1 MSRATS
7 IDFSVTK
14 TAHKAITVSWSYKDG
29 ATTYTSPSHLKS
41 QTIIIDSQGPG
52 VEGVV
57 KAINLYDITARSY
70 VITDTTP
77 GVILSAPFSVKLV
90 AGMDP
95 AGAYT
100 RNQLASTTL
109 LSQQL
114 VSLVPTP
121 EMTISGT
128 DKGIKFEVTSGATLP
143 ADVSYVE
150 VALSSSSSD
159 GLLTATV
166 YKSSV
171 AGNVFT
177 VGFGGFG
184 NGLELFNG
192 AAYEVSVRYYTEV
205 NGYGDWLSVESVV
218 PSAVFSAPRNVTV
231 VRPSGADAD
240 NGSLL
245 ISWQSPEND
254 VNPNVGNTST
264 FVDHYEVWYKAA
276 ASAVSAPS
284 SFDASG
290 HPLASDDWV
299 AISGGSSANGRIATT
314 SSETQ
319 GAGSYSHK
327 QTGLDAGKLY
337 WFVIRAARAV
347 EPGEV
352 DNIAPTTDGELL
364 GAFSAPV
371 DGLVFNYD
379 GVAAPTMTAS
389 TTINQQYLNYNI
401 AYPANATAFSAGNVA
416 DLAAA
421 QYSSRYV
428 VKYAPVANGSS
439 GSVEGG
445 YTADA
450 TGAAV
455 SANSSAYT
463 SPAGPGMVISYGTTN
478 YVYYVVFE
486 QTYKGTVYTSAD
498 SGASSLING
507 AAYKMLTTYQ
517 TLPAPTS
524 FSSTGLNTTTYEPLS
539 VGKADGDGRLKA
551 SWTGVSAAGYDN
563 SRFHA
568 GIYYRISGAAVANPD
583 LVDGSVSENVTGSN
597 GTNALGVGVV
607 TTNVLGLNNG
617 TAYGLKIQSYFY
629 NDEMGVWV
637 YSAETALSNN
647 ASGVNGNVPFYYP
660 DAVVANSAAPSV
672 ASNQVTF
679 TWNQPAALN
688 GVGTSSEVSV
698 AYEYNFTKDSD
709 APSLN
714 NVDSATS
721 IAQAFTKGH
730 GYHVAVKSAYKTL
743 SSVYKTNIADADAY
757 DIYYAEPSE
766 PVITLEPHDTY
777 LNSSY
782 AQGPNNAVL
791 VFQKYTTTLNGGV
804 GVAAHDVSA
813 NSEVFSGLTNG
824 TQYYVV
830 ATATYSYGGQMWTS
844 VLASSAVD
852 LTGVPFGSPIITSRS
867 FTVGSKSFSFTVN
880 PNGRRLREYLF
891 VGIPQDTA
899 NNYDANIEVLNSNNW
914 TSGNGADNATP
925 FVVNSGT
932 FNYTLK
938 QVLVVVENDAGTA
951 SQFF

>member
-29 ATTYTSPSHLKS
+29 ASTYASPSHLKS

-70 VITDTTP
+70 IITDTTP

-90 AGMDP
+90 AGMDI
-95 AGAYT
+95 AGGYP

-109 LSQQL
+109 LGQQL

-121 EMTISGT
+121 AMTISGV

-184 NGLELFNG
+184 NGLELING
-192 AAYEVSVRYYTEV
+192 ASYEVSVRYYTEV

-231 VRPSGADAD
+231 VRPSGANAD

-254 VNPNVGNTST
+254 VNPAAGNTST

-290 HPLASDDWV
+290 HPLASDGWI
-299 AISGGSSANGRIATT
+299 AISGGSSVNGRIATT
-314 SSETQ
+314 VNEQQ

-327 QTGLDAGKLY
+327 QGGLDAGKLY
-337 WFVIRAARAV
+337 WFVIRAARSV

-371 DGLVFNYD
+371 DGLVFNYN
-379 GVAAPTMTAS
+379 GVNAPTMTAS
-389 TTINQQYLNYNI
+389 TAINQKFLNYNI
-401 AYPANATAFSAGNVA
+401 AYPDNATEFSAGNVA
-416 DLAAA
+416 DLSAA

-455 SANSSAYT
+455 SANSIAYT
-463 SPAGPGMVISYGTTN
+463 SPAGPGTVISYGTTN

-517 TLPAPTS
+517 TLPAPS
-524 FSSTGLNTTTYEPLS
+524 AFSSTALDSDNTPMSL
-539 VGKADGDGRLKA
+539 GKADGQGRLKA
-551 SWTGVSAAGYDN
+551 SWTGVSAGDYDN

-568 GIYYRISGAAVANPD
+568 GIYYRISGGAVANPA

-597 GTNALGVGVV
+597 GTNALGVAVGN
-607 TTNVLGLNNG
+607 TNVLGLNNG

-637 YSAETALSNN
+637 YSAETALGNN
-647 ASGVNGNVPFYYP
+647 ASGVNGNVPFYYV

-679 TWNQPAALN
+679 TWNEPAALN
-688 GVGTSSEVSV
+688 GVDTSLEVSV
-698 AYEYNFTKDSD
+698 AYEYTFTKNND

-730 GYHVAVKSAYKTL
+730 GYHIAVKSAYKTL
-743 SSVYKTNIADADAY
+743 AGVYKTNIADADAY

-766 PVITLEPHDTY
+766 PVITLEAHDTY
-777 LNSSY
+777 LNSTY
-782 AQGPNNAVL
+782 AQGSNNAVL

-899 NNYDANIEVLNSNNW
+899 TNYDAYIEVLNSNNW
-914 TSGNGADNATP
+914 TSGNGADDATP

-932 FNYTLK
+932 FNNTLK
-938 QVLVVVENDAGTA
+938 QVLVVVENNAGTA
-951 SQFF
+951 TQFF